1 VQADRSTSCW
11 EARPASINVR
21 NDAGSRRCEPVLH
34 DDVADEPTH
43 GGRHRHAVK
52 VTGFDLREVE
62 HFADH
67 AEQRARG
74 ARRDIHEPALLA
86 A

>member
-1 VQADRSTSCW
+1 
-11 EARPASINVR
+11 
-21 NDAGSRRCEPVLH
+21 LH